1 MEENTGRELDV
12 IDFLTISIITAVVL
26 VGCMI
31 LCKNSINK
39 DLDKIENRKEV
50 IEMYDKITSLNENDT
65 LYLGK
70 EYKVTNIKSGERT
83 SYNMTLKNTDEINL
97 FYDKGK
103 TYPNI
108 VLSFS
113 SNQCFIELNWIENTY
128 RIGKSFSEELS
139 AQHIEGMKLYK
150 ILKSIGDNGL
160 DNTCQSLRKNVKL

>member
-1 MEENTGRELDV
+1 MEENTGRELDETDV
-12 IDFLTISIITAVVL
+12 LTIMLITVV
-26 VGCMI
+26 VVVVCII
-31 LCKNSINK
+31 LCHNHINK
-39 DLDKIENRKEV
+39 QLNKTEKRNEV
-50 IEMYDKITSLNENDT
+50 IEMYNKITSLNENDT

-108 VLSFS
+108 ILSFS
-113 SNQCFIELNWIENTY
+113 SNNCFIELNWINNTY
-128 RIGKSFSEELS
+128 KIGKSFSEELS
-139 AQHIEGMKLYK
+139 EQHIEGMKLYK

-160 DNTCQSLRKNVKL
+160 DNTCQSLSKNVKL

>member
-1 MEENTGRELDV
+1 MEENTGRELDETDV
-12 IDFLTISIITAVVL
+12 LTIMLITVV
-26 VGCMI
+26 VVVVCII
-31 LCKNSINK
+31 LCQNHINK
-39 DLDKIENRKEV
+39 DLDKTENRKEV
-50 IEMYDKITSLNENDT
+50 IEMYNKITSLNENDT

-97 FYDKGK
+97 FYNKGK

-113 SNQCFIELNWIENTY
+113 SKQCFIELNWINNTY

-160 DNTCQSLRKNVKL
+160 DNTCQSLSKNVKL

>member
-1 MEENTGRELDV
+1 MEENTGRELDI

-31 LCKNSINK
+31 LFKNSINK

-113 SNQCFIELNWIENTY
+113 NNQCFIELNWIENTY
-128 RIGKSFSEELS
+128 KIGKSFSEELS

>member
-128 RIGKSFSEELS
+128 KIGKSFSEELS

>member
-1 MEENTGRELDV
+1 MEENTGRELDI

-128 RIGKSFSEELS
+128 KIGKSFSEELS

>member
-1 MEENTGRELDV
+1 MEENTGRELDETDV
-12 IDFLTISIITAVVL
+12 LTIMLITAVIVA
-26 VGCMI
+26 VCII
-31 LCKNSINK
+31 LYQNHINK
-39 DLDKIENRKEV
+39 QLDKTEKRNEV

-97 FYDKGK
+97 FYETGK
-103 TYPNI
+103 SYPNI

-113 SNQCFIELNWIENTY
+113 NSNCFIELNWINNTY
-128 RIGKSFSEELS
+128 KIGKSFSEELS
-139 AQHIEGMKLYK
+139 AQHTEGMKLYN

-160 DNTCQSLRKNVKL
+160 DNTCQSLSKNVKL